1 MIIDT
6 GTLRVGFTF
15 YARNCNWPIIGLNL
29 KEIFIFNEGC
39 DNCVQISGDR
49 TQTGTLLH
57 AREINLLDER
67 NKSFHVLEKLQRM
80 I

>member
-1 MIIDT
+1 MMIDT

-15 YARNCNWPIIGLNL
+15 YARPIIGVNL

-67 NKSFHVLEKLQRM
+67 NKIFHLLEKLQRM